1 MDYYYS
7 SIKNNNI
14 MELLGKW
21 MEVEII
27 ILSEIIKNKPG
38 FYLRISG
45 YYLLRLIM
53 IQSTNPERL
62 LTKEGSRVS
71 VCISLG
77 RKVE

>member
-7 SIKNNNI
+7 SIKNNDI
-14 MELLGKW
+14 MKLSGKW

-27 ILSEIIKNKPG
+27 ILNEIIKSQKNKHG
-38 FYLRISG
+38 FYLFISG

-62 LTKEGSRVS
+62 HNKEGSRVS
-71 VCISLG
+71 V
-77 RKVE
+77 